1 MANIIKAD
9 NGVSSGVTQE
19 LLAEYFEYKDGY
31 LYRIKLTKNDKKNA
45 IGDRVGYLR
54 SDGYWAVNFMG
65 KAYKVHRLIFLLVNG
80 FMPDEIDHIN
90 NDKSDNS
97 IENLRPAN
105 RQQNMCN
112 KKAYKTNTSGAK
124 GVVWMKNLN
133 KWLVNI
139 GINGKRK
146 YIGIFEDFELAEL
159 ASIEARNKYH
169 GNFANHLIK
178 A

>member
-1 MANIIKAD
+1 MEL
-9 NGVSSGVTQE
+9 TQE
-19 LLAEYFEYKDGY
+19 LLKEYVEYKDGS
-31 LYRIKLTKNDKKNA
+31 LYYIKIPKNDKRNK
-45 IGDRVGYLR
+45 IGQKLGYTR
-54 SDGYWAVNFMG
+54 EDKYIAVNFLG
-65 KAYKVHRLIFLLVNG
+65 KARKLHRLIFLYHHG
-80 FMPDEIDHIN
+80 YIPDEVDHIN
-90 NDKSDNS
+90 NDKSDNN
-97 IENLRPAN
+97 IDNLRPAN

-139 GINGKRK
+139 GVNGKRK

-169 GNFANHLIK
+169 GNFANHGSL